1 MNNWEKMSRFI
12 LEENCYMELSITG
25 EWWYCER
32 KNDDGTCSIV
42 WMDSASE
49 DAYDLFT
56 AMTVAYHILYEEKYK
71 K

>member
-32 KNDDGTCSIV
+32 KKNALTDYGPLEEIRDFIQREFPEKEDD
-42 WMDSASE
+42 DE
-49 DAYDLFT
+49 
-56 AMTVAYHILYEEKYK
+56 
-71 K
+71 